1 MTELTKIQQ
10 ELEAIKS
17 ALLKMEK
24 NGIIIGDYVPEK
36 IVATFFNYSETKLR
50 EFRRQ
55 NKVVFSKIGVRY
67 FYSIESII
75 KLLNEN
81 KINHNGANN

>member
-1 MTELTKIQQ
+1 MTELTQIKQ

-17 ALLKMEK
+17 TLLKMEK
-24 NGIIIGDYVPEK
+24 NGLILGDYIPEK
-36 IVATFFNYSETKLR
+36 LVATFFNYSETKLR

-55 NKVVFSKIGVRY
+55 NKVIFSKIGVRY

-75 KLLNEN
+75 KLLNDN
-81 KINHNGANN
+81 KINTDGKIN